1 MALNYGTHTVELPET
16 RIHMR
21 KRNEKRFELMH
32 NAGYSELV
40 SILTANRAGGISTQ
54 ALFKPSL
61 SGLDVTRLKDVDKSS
76 ERIGRAVA
84 NNETIALCVDFDVDG
99 ISSGVVM
106 HQALTKYIGVPEDK
120 VKIYVNNRLGIGYGF
135 NTDALSAILKDD
147 VKNPP
152 TLLITADQGSN
163 DNATVKEYHAF
174 MTSKGIEGADVIV
187 TDHHHIDEKTQAS
200 DAYAFVN
207 PQRPDCEFEDKTICG
222 CVVALFVMVA
232 ARKYMVDK
240 GIVPKSTPRLTPLL
254 TYASMATVADCV
266 SLKSNYNR
274 CIIKSGLRDLNLGSL
289 PAWEVIKKASKGKV
303 TTDVVGFTVA
313 PRFNADSRTGGDGMT
328 AVRFF
333 LAKTFD
339 EAQMYWD
346 MLGVRND
353 TRKDEERKM
362 LEDAM
367 IEASRQY
374 YEDEKRGLVIYLPKG
389 NHGVH
394 GIVASRIKDQFNTPT
409 IIFSPVDLDEK
420 ECPNKRLTCSARSVE
435 PLDILESAE
444 RIKHEDDFGFTCG
457 GHPAALGGK
466 LLKKHL
472 KKFSVK
478 FDEYVKEQAKD
489 RGLVDNFFNPYVEID
504 HLIQG
509 NELSWLRDDSVITEI
524 DKLVPYGQKFPA
536 PVFGVNGKI
545 DWLKERG
552 DMNQHL
558 SIRFVDSRGSAH
570 YAIMFNYTRNS
581 AYGKLRIGQDYTFAV
596 SLSFDDF
603 RGEGVSILIQAVS
616 QGMNSIYR

>member
-1 MALNYGTHTVELPET
+1 MALKYGSHSIELPPT

-21 KRNEKRFELMH
+21 KRNEKRFEQMH
-32 NAGYSELV
+32 NAGYSELL
-40 SILTANRAGGISTQ
+40 SILTANRAGGISRQ
-54 ALFKPSL
+54 ALFKPSM
-61 SGLDVTRLKDVDKSS
+61 SGLDVMRLKDVEKAA

-84 NNETIALCVDFDVDG
+84 NKETIALCVDFDVDG

-106 HQALTKYIGVPEDK
+106 HQALTKYIGVPEEK

-147 VKNPP
+147 INNLP

-163 DNATVKEYHAF
+163 DNETVKEYNAF
-174 MTSKGIEGADVIV
+174 MQSRGIVGADVIV
-187 TDHHHIDEKTQAS
+187 TDHHHIDEKTQAV

-207 PQRPDCEFEDKTICG
+207 PQRPDCDFEDKTICG

-232 ARKYMVDK
+232 ARKYMTDND
-240 GIVPKSTPRLTPLL
+240 IIPQSTPRLTPLL
-254 TYASMATVADCV
+254 TYASMATIADCV

-274 CIIKSGLRDLNLGSL
+274 CIIKSGLRDLNEGAL
-289 PAWEVIKKASKGKV
+289 PAWEVIKKTCKGKV

-328 AVRFF
+328 AVNFF
-333 LAKTFD
+333 LAKTVD

-367 IEASRQY
+367 LEASRQY
-374 YEDEKRGLVIYLPKG
+374 YEEKRRGLVIYLPNG

-409 IIFSPVDLDEK
+409 VIFSPVDLGEK
-420 ECPNKRLTCSARSVE
+420 EGPNKRLTCSARSVE
-435 PLDILESAE
+435 PLDILNSAE
-444 RIKHEDDFGFTCG
+444 RIKNEDNVGFTCG

-472 KKFSVK
+472 KKFSDK
-478 FDEYVKEQAKD
+478 FDEYIKEQAEV
-489 RGLVDNFFNPYVEID
+489 RGLADEFFNPCVEID

-509 NELSWLRDDSVITEI
+509 NELSWLRDDSVIAEI

-536 PVFGVNGKI
+536 PIFGVNGKI
-545 DWLKERG
+545 DWLKECG
-552 DMNQHL
+552 DMKQHL
-558 SIRFVDSRGSAH
+558 RIRFIDSRGSAH

-596 SLSFDDF
+596 TLSFDDF
-603 RGEGVSILIQAVS
+603 RGEGVSLLIQAVS
-616 QGMNSIYR
+616 LGMNAIY